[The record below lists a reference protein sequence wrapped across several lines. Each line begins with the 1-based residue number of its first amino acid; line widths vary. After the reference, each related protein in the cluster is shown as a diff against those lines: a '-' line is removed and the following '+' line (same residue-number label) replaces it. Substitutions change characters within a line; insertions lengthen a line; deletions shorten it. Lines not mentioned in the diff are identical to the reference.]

1 MKRLTAIG
9 MAAITA
15 ISLAACGSNSGTTA
29 SSTQSSSAG
38 NASSTAASVSTAAD
52 SGSGEILIGCLQDI
66 TGKTSSLGMSVQK
79 GAQDAV
85 DEINANGGINGK
97 TLTMKTYDTKG
108 DVTEAVNA
116 YMTAVTVDK
125 VSLIVGPPVANI
137 ANAVKDTSEDYDVPI
152 AGLAMDPS
160 CQVKDDGTPYK
171 NMFLLQPSATDQGKI
186 MASFAVKNG
195 YKTYGILYNQEN
207 SYSQSLLQPF
217 EDELKSEGIT
227 IDDKLIVPF
236 GAADTDYKTLLQPIV
251 KANVDAI
258 YCPDYTQ
265 ELITIETA
273 ATELG
278 YKGKIIAGLDAAP
291 SFNTTYGGDC
301 SNVYYIN
308 NINTTD
314 ETTKEMAD
322 KVSSDVAA
330 VNKYFLGYDIVNA
343 AASVFK
349 DVDPSDADAVRKGLE
364 NLDYTGLTGEIK
376 IDASTHMPTGMKMY
390 MYTYDNQTP
399 KFLESYGG

>member
-314 ETTKEMAD
+314 
-322 KVSSDVAA
+322 
-330 VNKYFLGYDIVNA
+330 
-343 AASVFK
+343 
-349 DVDPSDADAVRKGLE
+349 
-364 NLDYTGLTGEIK
+364 
-376 IDASTHMPTGMKMY
+376 
-390 MYTYDNQTP
+390 
-399 KFLESYGG
+399 